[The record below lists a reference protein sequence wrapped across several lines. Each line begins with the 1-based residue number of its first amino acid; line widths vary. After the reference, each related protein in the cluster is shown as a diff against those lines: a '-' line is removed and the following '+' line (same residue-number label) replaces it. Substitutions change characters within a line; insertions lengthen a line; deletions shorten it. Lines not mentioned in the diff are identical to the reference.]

1 MINKLEIRTAQGALL
16 GLPLDDVSNGFVVE
30 EIEGL
35 DPVKATLVSSSFANL
50 DGQQYQSSRRDTRN
64 IKLKLGLEPDY
75 VTNTV
80 RELRKRLYGFLMP
93 KTEVVLRFYMED
105 GLDLEI
111 TGRVESFETALFT
124 AEPTVDVSI
133 ICFDPDFT
141 DPDRVTVAGSTVS
154 TSAEQRIDY
163 AGTVEAGVSFTL
175 NINRALPEFTIYHRP
190 PDGTLRVLEFQSAL
204 QAGDVLHI
212 DTFPGAK
219 GATVTRAGSDFS
231 VLYGVSPQSNWLQL
245 LPGENYIRVYATGAG
260 IPYTIEY
267 TNKYGGL

>member
-93 KTEVVLRFYMED
+93 KTEVSLRFYMDD
-105 GLDLEI
+105 GLDLDI
-111 TGRVESFETALFT
+111 VGRVESFETALFT
-124 AEPTVDVSI
+124 AEPTVDISI

-141 DPDRVTVAGSTVS
+141 DPDRVMVAGNTVS

-163 AGTVEAGVSFTL
+163 AGTVEAGIAFTL

-190 PDGTLRVLEFQSAL
+190 PDGSLRILEFTTPL
-204 QAGDVLHI
+204 LAGDVLHI

-231 VLYGVSPQSNWLQL
+231 VLYGVTPQSSWLQL
-245 LPGENYIRVYATGAG
+245 LSGENYIRVYAEGAA